1 MKTATVRQLRNE
13 FGKISAWLE
22 RGETVEIVKRG
33 KTFARIQ
40 PARCSKSFV
49 GASPAPL
56 PKDLDEPVN
65 AVWDA
70 AQ

>member
-13 FGKISAWLE
+13 FGMISVWLE

-33 KTFARIQ
+33 KAFARIE
-40 PARCSKSFV
+40 PAQREKSFV
-49 GASPAPL
+49 GACPAPL
-56 PKDLDEPVN
+56 PKDLDQPVN
-65 AVWDA
+65 AEWDA

>member
-22 RGETVEIVKRG
+22 RGETVEVLKRG
-33 KTFARIQ
+33 KAFARIE
-40 PARCSKSFV
+40 PARPGKSFV
-49 GASPAPL
+49 GACPARL
-56 PKDLDEPVN
+56 PRDLDEPVH
-65 AVWDA
+65 APWDA